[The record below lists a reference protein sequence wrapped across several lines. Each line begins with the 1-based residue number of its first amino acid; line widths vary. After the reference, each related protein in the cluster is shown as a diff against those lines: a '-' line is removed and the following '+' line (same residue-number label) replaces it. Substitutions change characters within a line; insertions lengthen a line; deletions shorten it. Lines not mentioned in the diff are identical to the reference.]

1 LHTLTLLDRYI
12 QEQFDDDVAL
22 MFSLEG
28 LSSTPNKSVPVPKAL
43 NVVLGD
49 EPDHT
54 SSTTTTTTTTMSST
68 AAAASTT
75 ATSTTSSSGAVVRG
89 HHQTHQQQTSIRTET
104 IEVTP
109 LSFVA
114 GCRVRR
120 YVGRVNV
127 HLIKESFSGK
137 DKRKGLSTFT
147 QIFIQ
152 EALSIGTHAWIARSI
167 DRLIALIT

>member
-1 LHTLTLLDRYI
+1 
-12 QEQFDDDVAL
+12 

-54 SSTTTTTTTTMSST
+54 SSTTTTTTMSST